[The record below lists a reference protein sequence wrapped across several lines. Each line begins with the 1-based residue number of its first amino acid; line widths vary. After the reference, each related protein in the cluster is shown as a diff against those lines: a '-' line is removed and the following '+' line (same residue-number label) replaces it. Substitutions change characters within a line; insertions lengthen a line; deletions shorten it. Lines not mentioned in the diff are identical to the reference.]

1 MLKGQRSTQSCSGPP
16 TLNYRTTKRPNR
28 ALREDRGRCQDSR
41 GQSRKKEKEKKMARE
56 ELQKKDNIG
65 KKKEEDQEMK
75 FEETI
80 TFVPKN

>member
-1 MLKGQRSTQSCSGPP
+1 
-16 TLNYRTTKRPNR
+16 
-28 ALREDRGRCQDSR
+28 
-41 GQSRKKEKEKKMARE
+41 MARE
-56 ELQKKDNIG
+56 ELQKKKDNIG

>member
-1 MLKGQRSTQSCSGPP
+1 
-16 TLNYRTTKRPNR
+16 
-28 ALREDRGRCQDSR
+28 
-41 GQSRKKEKEKKMARE
+41 MARE
-56 ELQKKDNIG
+56 ELQKKDNIAIG

>member
-1 MLKGQRSTQSCSGPP
+1 
-16 TLNYRTTKRPNR
+16 
-28 ALREDRGRCQDSR
+28 
-41 GQSRKKEKEKKMARE
+41 MARE
-56 ELQKKDNIG
+56 ELQKKDNFG

>member
-1 MLKGQRSTQSCSGPP
+1 
-16 TLNYRTTKRPNR
+16 
-28 ALREDRGRCQDSR
+28 
-41 GQSRKKEKEKKMARE
+41 MARE
-56 ELQKKDNIG
+56 ELQKNTG